1 MRGSCWVNAC
11 LQAVFSIPGV
21 RARYGANTFEP
32 GNAID
37 ECLCLIWNTRAAEGL
52 GRFFEHVRT
61 EAMPAGTNIGDAHE
75 LFLFLCDKLPFL
87 DKLCRFEIVDVITC
101 KACGDVQ
108 RKTDSVIE
116 QPVMTDGSDST
127 LAECMMSAVA
137 AHEID
142 GWACEKCKSSDGCLK
157 QLQYR
162 SFPTALVVYKLAQD
176 GGGVK
181 YSNNIVVNGHK
192 YGLVSVSCYNGA
204 HWWGLG
210 RELGDNE
217 PWLEFDDERVSER
230 PLSPPISKNMRM
242 LIYYRLEN

>member
-11 LQAVFSIPGV
+11 LQAVFSIPEV

-32 GNAID
+32 GNLID

-52 GRFFEHVRT
+52 PRFFEHVRT
-61 EAMPAGTNIGDAHE
+61 EAMPAGMNMGDAHE
-75 LFLFLCDKLPFL
+75 LFIYLCDKLPFL
-87 DKLCRFEIVDVITC
+87 DKLCRFEIVDAITC
-101 KACGDVQ
+101 KACGDVR

-116 QPVMTDGSDST
+116 QPIMTYGSDST
-127 LAECMMSAVA
+127 LAECMMSSVA

-142 GWACEKCKSSDGCLK
+142 GWTCEKCKSSVGCLK

-162 SFPTALVVYKLAQD
+162 SFPKALVVYKITQD
-176 GGGVK
+176 GGSVK
-181 YSNNIVVNGHK
+181 YSNNIVMNGQK

-204 HWWGLG
+204 HWWGFG
-210 RELGDNE
+210 RELGDKE

-230 PLSPPISKNMRM
+230 PLSPPLSKNMRM